1 MHGGLLQAFDQRTQ
15 GSVHGSLLFFPARL
29 TCSRAARENR
39 WRLTNAENFMLA
51 VLISSLI
58 IVTLK

>member
-39 WRLTNAENFMLA
+39 WRLTNAENFMLD
-51 VLISSLI
+51 VLII
-58 IVTLK
+58 PIT